1 MAVYMTFSN
10 KFISANNQ
18 DEPDVLRVFDSDGEL
33 IDYITPS
40 FCFEY
45 NDFETVYK
53 LMCLF
58 MDDDKTDRDIA
69 DFLAE
74 IFEDVKE
81 VVYDPD
87 LEKLYEI
94 HGHEFINRVGTCALI
109 MKE

>member
-1 MAVYMTFSN
+1 MIT
-10 KFISANNQ
+10 
-18 DEPDVLRVFDSDGEL
+18 DVLRVFDSDGEL

-45 NDFETVYK
+45 NDFEIVYK

-81 VVYDPD
+81 VVYDID
-87 LEKLYEI
+87 SEKLEKLYEA
-94 HGHEFINRVGTCALI
+94 HGKEFINRVGTCALI
-109 MKE
+109 IKE